1 MPSGTYPIGME
12 KRYVIRLTPDERTDL
27 QARTRSGT
35 MKVRAFKRAQILLKA
50 DTTPERRVPTEADI
64 AEAVGVSVGTVVNVC
79 KRYLHAGL
87 ERTLQGE
94 YRGHNPPVLDGE
106 AEAHLVAL
114 TCYEPPE
121 DRDHWTMQLLADE
134 MIKLGYADHLSDETV
149 RKTLKKTRSSR
160 G

>member
-1 MPSGTYPIGME
+1 ME
-12 KRYVIRLTPDERTDL
+12 KQYVIRLTPDERKDL
-27 QARTRSGT
+27 QARTRAGT

-50 DTTPERRVPTEADI
+50 DAMPDRPVPTEAAI
-64 AEAVGVSVGTVVNVC
+64 AEAVAVSVGTVVNVC
-79 KRYLHAGL
+79 KRYLRSGL
-87 ERTLQGE
+87 AATLRGQ
-94 YRGHNPPVLDGE
+94 YTGHNPQVLDGA

-114 TCYEPPE
+114 TCSEPPE

-149 RKTLKKTRSSR
+149 RKTLKKTYSSR